1 VNDPILNHSSSLSE
15 YRASPYF
22 AGLPTAS
29 AESGSLSLCTIHFL
43 SLPSDPSVTR
53 NALAIQI
60 DFPSD
65 GVSPLSFKRTGLP
78 ALPGK
83 QKAPTTEVMRALVLG
98 LLKKRAFNN
107 SYSDPN
113 LPDF

>member
-1 VNDPILNHSSSLSE
+1 SSLSE
-15 YRASPYF
+15 YRALPYF

-65 GVSPLSFKRTGLP
+65 GVSPLSFKWTGLQ
-78 ALPGK
+78 LC
-83 QKAPTTEVMRALVLG
+83 RANKKGLG
-98 LLKKRAFNN
+98 GN
-107 SYSDPN
+107 SLSP
-113 LPDF
+113 